1 MSLPSRLLGANPSI
15 QVSTLLSGSLTT
27 PSAKSAFIPPT
38 DFQSIATVI
47 VGSGGAANAQFTS
60 IPATFTHLQIRST
73 ARADNADPNNGF
85 KIQFNSDTG
94 SNYTRREIYSNGSTL
109 NAEGSAS
116 IGFAYADYAA
126 TGATAA
132 SLLFGVSII
141 DILDYSNTNK
151 QKTLKALSG
160 NDRAGS
166 GNLAIGSSLW
176 VDTDAITSILIEPL
190 SSANWVEH
198 SHFALYGI
206 KGA

>member
-1 MSLPSRLLGANPSI
+1 MLITQQL
-15 QVSTLLSGSLTT
+15 
-27 PSAKSAFIPPT
+27 
-38 DFQSIATVI
+38 
-47 VGSGGAANAQFTS
+47 AQ
-60 IPATFTHLQIRST
+60 P
-73 ARADNADPNNGF
+73 
-85 KIQFNSDTG
+85 
-94 SNYTRREIYSNGSTL
+94 
-109 NAEGSAS
+109 
-116 IGFAYADYAA
+116 
-126 TGATAA
+126 AA

-190 SSANWVEH
+190 SSANWVEY

>member
-1 MSLPSRLLGANPSI
+1 MPILGTIAS
-15 QVSTLLSGSLTT
+15 SKLSAVG
-27 PSAKSAFIPPT
+27 
-38 DFQSIATVI
+38 DFESIATVS
-47 VGSGGAANAQFTS
+47 VGSGGAASAAFTS

-94 SNYTRREIYSNGSTL
+94 SNYARHEIYSNGSTL
-109 NAEGSAS
+109 AAEGSAS
-116 IGFAYADYAA
+116 IAYAYADYAA